1 MASKKDFSKLNTG
14 RVYDAIAEAT
24 AEPEEAQEV
33 YQAQDAPQRRA
44 ARKTY
49 TEAEKMAYKQAGKTQ
64 GRPGIKLER
73 INLAFTPDNYEYV
86 KTMASVRGQSM
97 TEFVNHIIA
106 MNMEENAALFAQAK
120 AFKKAF

>member
-1 MASKKDFSKLNTG
+1 MAAKKDFSKLNTG

-24 AEPEEAQEV
+24 AEPEAQEV
-33 YQAQDAPQRRA
+33 QPAQDAPRQRA
-44 ARKTY
+44 AHRPY
-49 TEAEKMAYKQAGKTQ
+49 TEAEKQAYLQAGKTQ
-64 GRPGIKLER
+64 GRPGCKLER

-86 KTMASVRGQSM
+86 KVMASVRGQSM

>member
-1 MASKKDFSKLNTG
+1 MAAKKDFSKLNTG

-24 AEPEEAQEV
+24 AEAQEV
-33 YQAQDAPQRRA
+33 QPTQDAPRQRAKPRP
-44 ARKTY
+44 Y
-49 TEAEKMAYKQAGKTQ
+49 TEAEKQAYTQAGKTQ
-64 GRPGIKLER
+64 GRPGLKLER

-86 KTMASVRGQSM
+86 KTMASVRGESM

>member
-1 MASKKDFSKLNTG
+1 MAKKDFSKLNTG

-24 AEPEEAQEV
+24 AEPEAQEV
-33 YQAQDAPQRRA
+33 QQAQDAPQQRA
-44 ARKTY
+44 ARKGY
-49 TEAEKMAYKQAGKTQ
+49 TEEEKAAYKQAGKTQ
-64 GRPGIKLER
+64 GRPGCKMER

-86 KTMASVRGQSM
+86 KTMATVRGQSM

-106 MNMEENAALFAQAK
+106 ANMEENAALYAQAK

>member
-1 MASKKDFSKLNTG
+1 MAAKKDFSKLNTG

-24 AEPEEAQEV
+24 AEPEAQEV
-33 YQAQDAPQRRA
+33 QPAQDEQRQRA
-44 ARKTY
+44 RPRPY
-49 TEAEKMAYKQAGKTQ
+49 TEAEKLAYKQAGKTQ
-64 GRPGIKLER
+64 GRPGLKLER

-106 MNMEENAALFAQAK
+106 QSMEENAALFAQAK

>member
-1 MASKKDFSKLNTG
+1 MATKKDFSTLNTS
-14 RVYDAIAEAT
+14 RVYNAIAEAT
-24 AEPEEAQEV
+24 AEPEAQEAQHT
-33 YQAQDAPQRRA
+33 QDVPQQRTT
-44 ARKTY
+44 RKGY
-49 TEAEKMAYKQAGKTQ
+49 TEAEKQAYKQAGRTQ
-64 GRPGIKLER
+64 GRPGCKMER

-106 MNMEENAALFAQAK
+106 ANMEENAALYAQAK

>member
-1 MASKKDFSKLNTG
+1 MAAKKDFSKLNTG

-24 AEPEEAQEV
+24 AEPERPAE
-33 YQAQDAPQRRA
+33 DAPRQRA
-44 ARKTY
+44 AHRPY
-49 TEAEKMAYKQAGKTQ
+49 TEAEKQAYQRAAKTQ
-64 GRPGIKLER
+64 GRPGCKMER
-73 INLAFTPDNYEYV
+73 INLAFTPDNDEYV
-86 KTMASVRGQSM
+86 KVMASVRGQSM

>member
-1 MASKKDFSKLNTG
+1 MAAKKDFSKLNTG

-24 AEPEEAQEV
+24 AEPEAQEV
-33 YQAQDAPQRRA
+33 QPAQDAPRQRA
-44 ARKTY
+44 AHRPY
-49 TEAEKMAYKQAGKTQ
+49 TEAEKLAYKQAGKTQ

-106 MNMEENAALFAQAK
+106 QSMEENAALFAQAK